1 MTASLPRNLLAL
13 TSGKGEGQAIRAQKQ
28 LSPSLFPWKRKER
41 KTSLFFPEI
50 PHKPTCPGGSSN
62 YCSGWFTWIYIL
74 TILLGR
80 WLISMATIT
89 SQDIYAYSEMWAQ
102 YTISKKKKTMLK
114 RKWEFL
120 KCDIVLKTTGYS
132 KTAPSRVLWG
142 PAFVGR
148 KKTRGRGVS
157 ILNMVRT

>member
-1 MTASLPRNLLAL
+1 MDLYSHYSFGEVINFYGNHYITRHLCLLRNVSAVYHL
-13 TSGKGEGQAIRAQKQ
+13 
-28 LSPSLFPWKRKER
+28 
-41 KTSLFFPEI
+41 
-50 PHKPTCPGGSSN
+50 
-62 YCSGWFTWIYIL
+62 
-74 TILLGR
+74 
-80 WLISMATIT
+80 
-89 SQDIYAYSEMWAQ
+89 
-102 YTISKKKKTMLK
+102 KKKKKNMLK